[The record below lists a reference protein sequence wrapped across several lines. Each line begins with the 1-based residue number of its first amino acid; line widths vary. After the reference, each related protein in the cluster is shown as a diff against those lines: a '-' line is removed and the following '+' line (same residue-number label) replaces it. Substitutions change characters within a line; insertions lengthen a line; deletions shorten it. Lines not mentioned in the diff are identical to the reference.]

1 MDKLI
6 SDHPNA
12 IIRTYSMRILRTL
25 ETDAKKVSWPRNKP
39 IIKIQN
45 FDPIIVKLCHEQVKW
60 LNITL
65 IE

>member
-25 ETDAKKVSWPRNKP
+25 TSSLSKRQRKPPIEVGISKKSMVG
-39 IIKIQN
+39 
-45 FDPIIVKLCHEQVKW
+45 FEGL
-60 LNITL
+60 
-65 IE
+65 